1 MKKIA
6 LLPIDNRPVC
16 YTLLKD
22 IASVNKNTELIM
34 PERIYLGGLF
44 EKANIKELEN
54 WLININE
61 TDYII
66 LSADT
71 LAYGGLVSS
80 RRIKDSYEEIKSRLD
95 VIKNSIKEKKKKNKN
110 LKVYLTSSIMRI
122 SNNNVAEEEK
132 PYWADFGKEIFS
144 YSYNSH
150 KARINNENDNIKHN
164 IPSGILEDYLLTR
177 KRNYEINK
185 LYLNWLEENVADFL
199 IFSKD
204 DTGLYGLNVEEAY
217 NLKEEIIKRKLNAI
231 VKTGAD
237 EIPLLLLLRAITENE
252 EIKIKVE
259 YKNKNSV
266 NLISKYEDIPV
277 EECVKS
283 QIETGI
289 KNAIITNSNPD
300 IIFYINNFDKIQGDL
315 VFKDVVNNTFDFNL
329 NFDKPCIIAD
339 INNANG
345 ADWEFVEN
353 LVKNNIGDNFLSYS
367 GYNTSSNAIGSALAI
382 GISVYLAKKQ
392 NTFDKK
398 AFNKIIITRLLD
410 DWAYQADIRD
420 YIKEAKDGNFV
431 LELNKNI
438 DKFKPYEDKIKNFL
452 SDEFKVIYSLPWKRS
467 FEAEFDVIEE

>member
-1 MKKIA
+1 MK
-6 LLPIDNRPVC
+6 R
-16 YTLLKD
+16 
-22 IASVNKNTELIM
+22 
-34 PERIYLGGLF
+34 
-44 EKANIKELEN
+44 
-54 WLININE
+54 
-61 TDYII
+61 
-66 LSADT
+66 
-71 LAYGGLVSS
+71 
-80 RRIKDSYEEIKSRLD
+80 
-95 VIKNSIKEKKKKNKN
+95 
-110 LKVYLTSSIMRI
+110 
-122 SNNNVAEEEK
+122 
-132 PYWADFGKEIFS
+132 
-144 YSYNSH
+144 
-150 KARINNENDNIKHN
+150 
-164 IPSGILEDYLLTR
+164 
-177 KRNYEINK
+177 
-185 LYLNWLEENVADFL
+185 
-199 IFSKD
+199 
-204 DTGLYGLNVEEAY
+204 
-217 NLKEEIIKRKLNAI
+217 
-231 VKTGAD
+231 
-237 EIPLLLLLRAITENE
+237 
-252 EIKIKVE
+252 
-259 YKNKNSV
+259 
-266 NLISKYEDIPV
+266 
-277 EECVKS
+277 
-283 QIETGI
+283 
-289 KNAIITNSNPD
+289 D